1 MNALRGVI
9 DPELGDNVVD
19 LGMVKRLERSADRAM
34 HITIALTTAG
44 CPLRAQLM
52 RDAKA
57 RVGSL
62 PDIDVVKI
70 HFGEMTADERTNVMS
85 RARWK
90 ARDNALETD
99 IPPTCRILAIS
110 SGKGGVGKSTVT
122 ANLAV
127 LLADRGYTVGVLD
140 ADVGGFSMPQ
150 LLGID
155 SQIEG
160 ERASEGKAVM
170 KPVAEPISDGV
181 LRVVSMGSIAGTNE
195 TEAIMWRGMM
205 LNRAVQ
211 HFLEDVQWGELDYLL
226 IDMPPGTSDIQ
237 MGLARMLPRTDV
249 VIVTTPAKA
258 AQQVAARAADM
269 ARKGHLRVAGV
280 IENMG
285 PSANPDG
292 TVTAMFGSGGG
303 QRLADDIGVPLLA
316 SIPLDTAVAD
326 GATPA
331 PRSRSSTPTAAAAD
345 AFRDLAEVIVTDVA
359 PPIEIAECSLRGTLI
374 RAGADLDG
382 AREPARAR
390 DSSPEG
396 DETRLEHRAERRM
409 GGQHADRRTPRTRPG
424 RGELTHVA
432 AVVVAVHRDA
442 LHPGAVER
450 TGGIER
456 SMHDLDHEFVEPEF
470 ARVDRGRHLPGRP
483 RNAVVEL

>member
-1 MNALRGVI
+1 MTDPVASTEKVSTDEASTEEETPIPKVPDPAVDGDDVDVSAIMNALRGVI
-9 DPELGDNVVD
+9 DPELGDNIVD
-19 LGMVKRLERSADRAM
+19 LGMVKRLERSADRNM
-34 HITIALTTAG
+34 HITVALTTAG

-62 PDIDVVKI
+62 PDIDVVQI
-70 HFGEMTADERTNVMS
+70 HFGEMTADERSNVMS

-99 IPPTCRILAIS
+99 IPATCRILAIS

-127 LLADRGYTVGVLD
+127 LLAERGYTVGVMD

-155 SQIEG
+155 GEIQG
-160 ERASEGKAVM
+160 ERAGEGKTVM
-170 KPVAEPISDGV
+170 KPVVLPIGDGA
-181 LRVVSMGSIAGTNE
+181 LHVVSMGSIAGTNE
-195 TEAIMWRGMM
+195 TEAIMWRGLM

-285 PSANPDG
+285 PTTHPDG

-303 QRLADDIGVPLLA
+303 QRLAESIGVPLLG
-316 SIPLDTAVAD
+316 SVPLDTAVAAAGD
-326 GATPA
+326 AGAPVA
-331 PRSRSSTPTAAAAD
+331 LELPDSAAGLAYK
-345 AFRDLAEVIVTDVA
+345 DLADIIIEDVA
-359 PPIEIAECSLRGTLI
+359 PPIQMADCSLRGSLV
-374 RAGADLDG
+374 RAGADLEG
-382 AREPARAR
+382 ARQRAQARQESLMAA
-390 DSSPEG
+390 DESPE
-396 DETRLEHRAERRM
+396 
-409 GGQHADRRTPRTRPG
+409 
-424 RGELTHVA
+424 
-432 AVVVAVHRDA
+432 
-442 LHPGAVER
+442 
-450 TGGIER
+450 
-456 SMHDLDHEFVEPEF
+456 
-470 ARVDRGRHLPGRP
+470 
-483 RNAVVEL
+483 